1 MTQPES
7 LKLIF
12 FVEQLEVNG
21 SKNNFTVK
29 GDVTLR

>member
-1 MTQPES
+1 MQPEL

-12 FVEQLEVNG
+12 FVEQWEVNS
-21 SKNNFTVK
+21 SKNNFTAK